1 MERREI
7 KSVDVEQVEGGVERE
22 REGEGGK
29 REVCVCVRERGG
41 GRNDV
46 MERMKIH
53 ILRYPSYIHVH
64 TLNGDSPTL
73 S

>member
-1 MERREI
+1 MCMRE
-7 KSVDVEQVEGGVERE
+7 
-22 REGEGGK
+22 
-29 REVCVCVRERGG
+29 RERGG

-46 MERMKIH
+46 MERMKVH

>member
-29 REVCVCVRERGG
+29 REGEIVCVCEREG
-41 GRNDV
+41 GR
-46 MERMKIH
+46 EK
-53 ILRYPSYIHVH
+53 
-64 TLNGDSPTL
+64 
-73 S
+73 